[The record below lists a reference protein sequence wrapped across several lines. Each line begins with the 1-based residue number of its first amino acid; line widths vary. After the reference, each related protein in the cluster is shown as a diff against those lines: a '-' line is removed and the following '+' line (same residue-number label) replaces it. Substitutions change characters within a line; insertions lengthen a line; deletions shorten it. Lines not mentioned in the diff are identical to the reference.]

1 MIFKEPKHIS
11 SLFSISFHVVIVLL
25 LLIFKSVDETPE
37 EEYLL
42 VGFGPGFGAGSP
54 GSGGGD
60 LGTTAD
66 QKGEPQKVLQ
76 EKDEFKKVEAPTTNQ
91 NDDERINTKASKNE
105 KDVVGNTRVKPLF
118 NGNSKGTGSGIGSGE
133 GVGSGNG
140 DGSGNGGFGFQLDFG
155 GGGKRKIYSYS
166 LPEYPEGVS
175 KEIDLKMRFTIMADG
190 TVTNIFPVIKADG
203 RLEQAAV
210 NSLKQW
216 RFEPLPSKAKQ
227 MAQTVVI
234 TFPYRLQ

>member
-1 MIFKEPKHIS
+1 MIFREPKNIS
-11 SLFSISFHVVIVLL
+11 SLLSVSVHVLIVMI
-25 LLIFKSVDETPE
+25 LIFFKSADETPQ

-42 VGFGPGFGAGSP
+42 VGFGPGFGTGRP
-54 GSGGGD
+54 GSGGD
-60 LGTTAD
+60 LGTTNE
-66 QKGEPQKVLQ
+66 QQGPPEKILQ
-76 EKDEFKKVEAPTTNQ
+76 EKDEFKKVEAPSTNQ
-91 NDDERINTKASKNE
+91 NDDEKISTKASKNE

-118 NGNSKGTGSGIGSGE
+118 SGKGKGSGIGNG
-133 GVGSGNG
+133 G
-140 DGSGNGGFGFQLDFG
+140 DGDGTGNGGFGFELDFG
-155 GGGKRKIYSYS
+155 GGGKRKIYSYT
-166 LPEYPEGVS
+166 LPEYPDGVS

>member
-1 MIFKEPKHIS
+1 MIFKEPKYIS
-11 SLFSISFHVVIVLL
+11 SFLSISFHAVIVMII
-25 LLIFKSVDETPE
+25 LIFHSVDETPA

-42 VGFGPGFGAGSP
+42 VGFGPGFGTGSP
-54 GSGGGD
+54 GSGGD
-60 LGTTAD
+60 LGTVKD
-66 QKGEPQKVLQ
+66 QKGAPEKILQ
-76 EKDEFKKVEAPTTNQ
+76 EKDEFKKVEAPSSNQ
-91 NDDERINTKASKNE
+91 NDDEKISNKSSKNE
-105 KDVVGNTRVKPLF
+105 KDVVGNTKVKPLF
-118 NGNSKGTGSGIGSGE
+118 SGNSKGTGIGNGGE
-133 GVGSGNG
+133 G
-140 DGSGNGGFGFQLDFG
+140 DGSGNGGFGFELDFG
-155 GGGKRKIYSYS
+155 GGGKRRIYSYT

-227 MAQTVVI
+227 IEQTVVI